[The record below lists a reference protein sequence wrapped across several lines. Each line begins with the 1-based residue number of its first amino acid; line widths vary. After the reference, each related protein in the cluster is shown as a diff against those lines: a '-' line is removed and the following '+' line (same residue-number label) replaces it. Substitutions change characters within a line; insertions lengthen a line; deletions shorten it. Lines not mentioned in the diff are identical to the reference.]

1 MSRRRGAVLVLLGL
15 VLGVGCVSRTTE
27 RPRRIEELP
36 QASNSDRGTVTTQ
49 ALIWFWQPEFW
60 RP

>member
-1 MSRRRGAVLVLLGL
+1 MSLLRCALPVLLGL
-15 VLGVGCVSRTTE
+15 FLCAGCVSRTTE

-36 QASNSDRGTVTTQ
+36 HAGNDRGTVTTH